1 MKKSRLLFVVLLAV
15 AVLSNSCLAQSSRR
29 DAKIQPE
36 KVMDVI
42 GVKKGM
48 VIGEAGA
55 GRGYLTFKLSPRIG
69 ESGRIYANDI
79 DKNALKAIR
88 DRCAQEGIHN
98 ITTVLGGVADPLF
111 HVNDLDMV
119 IMLHAFHDFEKKVE
133 WLKNVRRYM
142 KPMAPL
148 VIIDAHDNH
157 TGLDKAKVTGMGDE
171 AGLELVQYETF
182 LEDDFI
188 YVFKMG
194 ERKSSFVEPGEQ
206 RRNNWHPPEKIMDT
220 IGLKPGMVIGD
231 IGAGRGRF
239 TVWFADRV
247 GGAGKVYANDIDN
260 RALKYLKD
268 RCQKLHFHNVE
279 TVLGK
284 VADPCFPEGVLDI
297 AFMVGT
303 YHHLEKPVELMHSVI
318 PALKPDGILVV
329 VEYDPE
335 KTGDTT
341 GRSSTSKNKMMEQV
355 DQAGFELV
363 RIETFLER
371 DNMYICRP
379 KD

>member
-1 MKKSRLLFVVLLAV
+1 MIFNLLAV
-15 AVLSNSCLAQSSRR
+15 IILSNLCLAQSCYR
-29 DAKIQPE
+29 DTKIQPE
-36 KVMDVI
+36 RVMDVI
-42 GVKKGM
+42 GLKPGM
-48 VIGEAGA
+48 LIGEAGA
-55 GRGYLTFKLSPRIG
+55 GHGYLTFKLISRIG
-69 ESGRIYANDI
+69 ESGKIYANDI
-79 DKNALKAIR
+79 DKGVLRSIR
-88 DRCAQEGIHN
+88 NRCEREGIHN
-98 ITTVLGGVADPLF
+98 IATVLGEVADPRF
-111 HVNDLDMV
+111 PVNDLDMV

-133 WLKNVRRYM
+133 WLKNAKRYM
-142 KPMAPL
+142 KPMASL
-148 VIIDAHDNH
+148 VIIDSHDHH
-157 TGLDKAKVTGMGDE
+157 TGLEKSKVSRMGEE

-182 LEDDFI
+182 LSDDFI
-188 YVFKMG
+188 YVFKMS

-231 IGAGRGRF
+231 IGAGQGRF

-247 GGAGKVYANDIDN
+247 GEAGKVYANDIDN
-260 RALKYLKD
+260 RALEYLKD
-268 RCQKLHFHNVE
+268 RCRRLHFQNVE

-284 VADPCFPEGVLDI
+284 VVDPRFPEGVLDI
-297 AFMVGT
+297 AFMIGT
-303 YHHLEKPVELMHSVI
+303 YHHLNKPVELMNNVI

-335 KTGDTT
+335 KSGDTT
-341 GRSSTSKNKMMEQV
+341 GRSATPKEKMIEQV
-355 DQAGFELV
+355 SKAGFELI